1 MHVLTQQKHSAVVVL
16 MDREGTQHEIQ
27 RKTGVDR
34 KTVRKIARSLAAEK
48 SNSPMATGSDPGA
61 PQNPPPQTPAIAQ
74 SACEI
79 HGEWIE
85 SQIRF
90 GRNAMAIPKDLVG

>member
-1 MHVLTQQKHSAVVVL
+1 MTQQKHSAVVVL
-16 MDREGTQHEIQ
+16 MEREGTQHEIQ
-27 RKTGVDR
+27 RKTEVDR
-34 KTVRKIARSLAAEK
+34 KTVKPSERL
-48 SNSPMATGSDPGA
+48 PGRWQ
-61 PQNPPPQTPAIAQ
+61 PKNQIPPWPPAIAQ

-79 HGEWIE
+79 HREWIE